1 MTKIY
6 STLGRK
12 FDRSDL
18 EKAQLQM
25 AEEMVSVIRRKDS
38 NNNFNIHS
46 TKNDWSTKVVSLRVG
61 Q

>member
-25 AEEMVSVIRRKDS
+25 AEEMVSVA
-38 NNNFNIHS
+38 
-46 TKNDWSTKVVSLRVG
+46 
-61 Q
+61 